1 VFPHPDFELYDN
13 PGRTIE
19 QINTAKTGMPT
30 RDYRRRSSVKNPVPK
45 PVGPAITTWTERLHT
60 AEPGEVAQLVVLA
73 VSYPDGA
80 LPRLHEFLETAA
92 DRLHQAGA
100 DEAVAELTG
109 ILGRLREL
117 DQDLYDTAV
126 DAFDTIDAAQRRT
139 TAATRTSPTASAHPV
154 SPLPA
159 AVNHPPTTPPASP
172 APDNPHAR

>member
-13 PGRTIE
+13 ANRTTE
-19 QINTAKTGMPT
+19 QINAANTGIPT
-30 RDYRRRSSVKNPVPK
+30 RDDRRRSSVKDPVPD

-92 DRLHQAGA
+92 DRLHQADA

-109 ILGRLREL
+109 ILGPLREL
-117 DQDLYDTAV
+117 DQDLYNTAV
-126 DAFDTIDAAQRRT
+126 DAFDTLDAAQRRT
-139 TAATRTSPTASAHPV
+139 TAATRTSPTAGTLLATP
-154 SPLPA
+154 PPAANRPPATLPA
-159 AVNHPPTTPPASP
+159 ARPR
-172 APDNPHAR
+172 PDDPRTR